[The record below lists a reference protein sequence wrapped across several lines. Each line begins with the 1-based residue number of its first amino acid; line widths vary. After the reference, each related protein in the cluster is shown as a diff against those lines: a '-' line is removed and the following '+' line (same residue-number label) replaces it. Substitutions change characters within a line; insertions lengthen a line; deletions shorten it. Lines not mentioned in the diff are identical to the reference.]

1 MSIITISRQSTPDEL
16 AAEMD
21 RRGTVIETLEK
32 QFAEFVERST
42 ADVQY
47 WKARAEAAEAKVG
60 ELTKRVDEL
69 STDFSDRS
77 VRAIAAEAKVVELER
92 WVAAKD
98 FAAKAYYDQVAAMTA
113 AQTADKFTIL
123 TLRKT
128 KDELDDALEASDR
141 TAAALRTALENIAKA
156 DPVDLALDPEWPQR
170 VALAALDEG

>member
-60 ELTKRVDEL
+60 EL
-69 STDFSDRS
+69 
-77 VRAIAAEAKVVELER
+77 ER

-141 TAAALRTALENIAKA
+141 TAAALMTVLAPLAKVARDWSKQHLDGHVQDDDMVYVRAGDLRAA
-156 DPVDLALDPEWPQR
+156 D
-170 VALAALDEG
+170 AALGEG